1 MANIAIIPAR
11 GGSKR
16 LPGKNIRKLGDKP
29 LIAWTI
35 EAAIASE
42 CFDMVLV
49 TTDDQEIASIS
60 RSFDA
65 SVPFLRPS
73 TLSGDTATS
82 DAVVQHAVEWLEENS
97 NIQIETVTL
106 LQPTSPF
113 RDAKH
118 IRACFKLLEDKNAE
132 GIVSVV
138 ASDTRCELCNT
149 LPVDHS
155 LAGFIDTRAK
165 RTQDMQQIYEL
176 NGAIYLFRRP
186 FVGALGELYASKSKA
201 YAYVMSSDDS
211 VDIDTPRDFL
221 WAEFCLSQR
230 GR

>member
-1 MANIAIIPAR
+1 MTNIAIIPAR

-35 EAAIASE
+35 EAAISSH
-42 CFDMVLV
+42 CFEIVLV
-49 TTDDQEIASIS
+49 TTDDIEIASVS
-60 RSFDA
+60 ESFGA
-65 SVPFLRPS
+65 FVPFLRPS
-73 TLSGDTATS
+73 ALSGDTATS
-82 DAVVQHAVEWLEENS
+82 DAVIQHAVEWLEKN
-97 NIQIETVTL
+97 NNMQIETVTL

-113 RDAKH
+113 RDAEH
-118 IRACFKLLEDKNAE
+118 IRKCFKLFKEKKAE

-138 ASDTRCELCNT
+138 ASDTRFELCNT

-155 LAGFIDTRAK
+155 LAGFIDTPAK

-176 NGAIYLFRRP
+176 NGAIYLFRRHL
-186 FVGALGELYASKSKA
+186 VGALGDLYAPESKA
-201 YAYVMSSDDS
+201 YAYVMPSDDS

-221 WAEFCLSQR
+221 WAEFCLSMR
-230 GR
+230 GS